1 MSISIILLGFLVFLT
16 FSLTLYFIW
25 MELNKKELDPK
36 LVKNANA
43 KISKT
48 SKLDPNLSLI
58 ESHKIMTN
66 TLKTMFK
73 NKKLNSAKILN
84 KVSKNFKDEKAFWY
98 YHRMRNKAAHEDDF
112 VVSKTD
118 AEKARKIFQDA
129 LKTVAV

>member
-73 NKKLNSAKILN
+73 NKKLNSSKILN

>member
-1 MSISIILLGFLVFLT
+1 MSIGIILLAITISLT
-16 FSLTLYFIW
+16 FSLTAYFIW
-25 MELNKKELDPK
+25 MELSKKELDPK
-36 LVKNANA
+36 IVSSANA

-48 SKLDPNLSLI
+48 SALDPNLSLI

-73 NKKLNSAKILN
+73 NKKLNSAKMLN
-84 KVSKNFKDEKAFWY
+84 KVSKNFKDEKQFWY

-112 VVSKTD
+112 KVSKDD
-118 AEKARKIFQDA
+118 AQKARKIFQEA

>member
-1 MSISIILLGFLVFLT
+1 MSISMILLGFLIFLT
-16 FSLTLYFIW
+16 FSLTIYFIW

-73 NKKLNSAKILN
+73 NKKLNSAKMLN